1 MLICQN
7 RLQSK
12 SQDYLDTVISH
23 ELIHSFD
30 FCRAHTDFNN
40 TRHHACTE
48 IRAANLS
55 GECSWWRE
63 VKRGVLQWR
72 DHQEKCV
79 RRRAVI
85 SVLGNPAVRNVD
97 EAREVVGAVFERCR
111 KDLQPHGSI
120 PT

>member
-1 MLICQN
+1 M
-7 RLQSK
+7 
-12 SQDYLDTVISH
+12 ISH

-30 FCRAHTDFNN
+30 FCRAHTDFTN

-48 IRAANLS
+48 VRAANLS
-55 GECSWWRE
+55 GECSWLRE

-72 DHQEKCV
+72 GHQEKCV

-85 SVLGNPAVRNVD
+85 SVLGNPAVRDVD
-97 EAREVVGAVFERCR
+97 QAREVVGAVFERCK

-120 PT
+120 PS